1 MTLKVYLKKL
11 EKRKIISRKPH
22 PLVPFVLALI
32 IYILAVISTNII
44 QELSKSLY
52 YLAIFSLI
60 FAIIHLILAY
70 LLWFRGSSVQAATS

>member
-60 FAIIHLILAY
+60 FAIIHLITVKILK
-70 LLWFRGSSVQAATS
+70 SK